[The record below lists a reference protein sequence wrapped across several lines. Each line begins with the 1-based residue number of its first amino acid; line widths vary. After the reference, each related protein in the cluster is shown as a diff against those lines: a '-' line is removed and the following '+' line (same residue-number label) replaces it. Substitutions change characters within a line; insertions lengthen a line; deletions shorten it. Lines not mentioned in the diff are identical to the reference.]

1 MLLYITV
8 YHLIFHVV
16 LLINNVFLIIPILY
30 IYIYLYIYTCIYTY
44 IWYLKHHYVTFNHC
58 TSLPHIIF
66 CIMLLYVFKYFILLL
81 CIITFNI
88 DYCHV
93 LLHTPS
99 HVWPEFTKLLS
110 IVYCLLSI
118 SFLVS
123 DRSSF
128 NFFEYESNRHYA
140 PKLLS
145 IRTAIFLVELAG
157 FDCFFS

>member
-1 MLLYITV
+1 M
-8 YHLIFHVV
+8 
-16 LLINNVFLIIPILY
+16 
-30 IYIYLYIYTCIYTY
+30 
-44 IWYLKHHYVTFNHC
+44 TFNHC

-123 DRSSF
+123 EDRSSF
-128 NFFEYESNRHYA
+128 NFFEYETTGTTHQNCCQLGRPYLWLS
-140 PKLLS
+140 LLDLIVFFRRDS
-145 IRTAIFLVELAG
+145 ATIRMNSLSLGLSFNLT
-157 FDCFFS
+157 